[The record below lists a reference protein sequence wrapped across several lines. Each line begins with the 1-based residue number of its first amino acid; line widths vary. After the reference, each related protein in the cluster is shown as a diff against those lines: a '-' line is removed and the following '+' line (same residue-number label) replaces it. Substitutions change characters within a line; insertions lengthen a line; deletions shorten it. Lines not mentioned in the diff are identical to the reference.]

1 VVVTLIECVQHI
13 LGCSC
18 VVEGLYAYVGSEE
31 APQMSSWV
39 DRNLPHMNAQG
50 DANTDPKTLINRV
63 MISVALAHWEDAVQR
78 PNCLIT
84 IQAESMQDVR
94 RYLAM
99 TTYEVDDPIRVA
111 LISSDVNLEVLKH
124 MDVCKKSANEFFVM
138 MHVKSVVGHPEGM
151 SGTHS
156 APKDPIKMYGSLE
169 LQRWFQIKQQGMSY
183 VTVNVMH
190 E

>member
-1 VVVTLIECVQHI
+1 
-13 LGCSC
+13 
-18 VVEGLYAYVGSEE
+18 
-31 APQMSSWV
+31 MSSWV
-39 DRNLPHMNAQG
+39 DRNLPHLDAQG
-50 DANTDPKTLINRV
+50 DANTDPKTFINRV
-63 MISVALAHWEDAVQR
+63 MISVALAHWEDAVQT

-111 LISSDVNLEVLKH
+111 LISSDDNLEVLKH
-124 MDVCKKSANEFFVM
+124 MDVCKKSANEFFVV

-156 APKDPIKMYGSLE
+156 APQDPIKMYGSLE
-169 LQRWFQIKQQGMSY
+169 VQRWFQIKQQGMSY
-183 VTVNVMH
+183 VTVNLMH

>member
-1 VVVTLIECVQHI
+1 
-13 LGCSC
+13 
-18 VVEGLYAYVGSEE
+18 
-31 APQMSSWV
+31 MSSWV
-39 DRNLPHMNAQG
+39 DRNLPHLDAQGDAQG

-84 IQAESMQDVR
+84 IRAESMQDVR

-111 LISSDVNLEVLKH
+111 LISSDDNLEAH
-124 MDVCKKSANEFFVM
+124 MDVCKKLANEFFVV

-169 LQRWFQIKQQGMSY
+169 LQRWFRIKQQGMSY
-183 VTVNVMH
+183 VSVNLRR